1 MKKLDAVRPARRLW
15 TLGASVL
22 LVLVAGC
29 GDHPPKEDD
38 DDKPKPPPVQ
48 ALSIVAGSATETGSV
63 DATGAAAR
71 FNNPT
76 GITIDTAGNLYV
88 VDRGNHTIRKITPGG
103 VVTTLAGSASAT
115 GSHADGTG
123 AGARFTDPVAIAI
136 HPTNGTLYVT
146 DQLRIRSVNPATGQ
160 VGTAAIAPAGN
171 NVDERSLNAVYPG
184 AIGVDPQTNLFT
196 TNSYGTRYQNP
207 ITGAGGV
214 MEGVL
219 TQDNLFGPRPFEPR
233 GLALGPTSRVF
244 VYDLT
249 RTISRNNNVNFLTRL
264 AGSPNTT
271 GASDGTGT
279 AASFGQ
285 VVALTV
291 DPQENAYAADNGN
304 NLVRK
309 ITLQGVVTTV
319 AGTRGSQTLTPGALP
334 GSLAGVRGIATDGKG
349 VLYVTSGQAVVK
361 IILPSQ

>member
-1 MKKLDAVRPARRLW
+1 MKKLDAVRPARRRLW

-22 LVLVAGC
+22 MVLMAGC

-38 DDKPKPPPVQ
+38 DDEPKPPPQQ
-48 ALSIVAGSATETGSV
+48 ALSIFAGSASETGSV
-63 DATGAAAR
+63 DATGTVAR

-76 GITIDTAGNLYV
+76 GIAIDSAGNLYV
-88 VDRGNHTIRKITPGG
+88 VDRGSRTIRKITPGG
-103 VVTTLAGSASAT
+103 VVTTLAGSATAP

-136 HPTNGTLYVT
+136 HPGNGTLYVT
-146 DQLRIRSVNPATGQ
+146 DQLRIRSVNPSTGQ
-160 VGTAAIAPAGN
+160 VTTAATVPVGS
-171 NVDERSLNAVYPG
+171 NVDTRSLNAVYPG
-184 AIGVDPQTNLFT
+184 AIAVDPSNNLYT
-196 TNSYGTRYQNP
+196 TNSYGTRHQNP
-207 ITGAGGV
+207 ATGSGGTF
-214 MEGVL
+214 EGVF
-219 TQDNLFGPRPFEPR
+219 TQNDLFGPRAFEPR
-233 GLALGPTSRVF
+233 GIAYLVQSGVY
-244 VYDLT
+244 VYDLSK
-249 RTISRNNNVNFLTRL
+249 TISKTNNVNLLTRL

-361 IILPSQ
+361 IILP